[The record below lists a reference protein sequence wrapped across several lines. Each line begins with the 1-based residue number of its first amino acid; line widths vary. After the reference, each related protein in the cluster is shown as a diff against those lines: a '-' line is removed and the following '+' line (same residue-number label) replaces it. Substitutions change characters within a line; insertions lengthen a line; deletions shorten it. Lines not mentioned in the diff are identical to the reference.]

1 MGAKILQAVTIAQS
15 LKLMKGQLAYLKS
28 QGYSVKAL
36 CSEGKYIEEYEAAEG
51 VKVLTVNM
59 EREISLHQDF
69 KSLLACIKIIHQ
81 ERPDIVSAGTPKA
94 GLVVTLA
101 AMICGVPV
109 RIYNVLGLRLET
121 TKGLKWQILLM
132 AEKIAAMSATHVLA
146 VSPSLKSQLVTLGIA
161 KENKISIFGQ
171 GSYNGFSLESFRM
184 NEEMECEVSQLKE
197 IYGLK
202 ENNTIVGYA
211 GRITKDKGI
220 EEMVDAFL
228 TLHKKDSDL
237 RLLIIGEFETGDP
250 VKESTRKEIIE
261 NDHII
266 FAGYQKNPAAY
277 YFMMDVF
284 LFLTK
289 REGFGNVSLE
299 AALAGVP
306 VIAADVTGAKDTVL
320 DGKTGYLVDPD
331 DPAEVAAKLERL
343 LSDPELRKR
352 FGENGKAWGEANF
365 SNEDIWQEMD
375 HFYQRQLA
383 AISVPLER
391 A

>member
-15 LKLMKGQLAYLKS
+15 LKLMEGQLAYLES

-36 CSEGKYIEEYEAAEG
+36 SSEGDYIEEYEAAEG

-59 EREISLHQDF
+59 ERDISLQKDF

-94 GLVVTLA
+94 GLIVTLA
-101 AMICGVPV
+101 ALICGVPV

-121 TKGLKWQILLM
+121 TKGLKWRILLM
-132 AEKIAAMSATHVLA
+132 AEKIAALAATHVLA
-146 VSPSLKSQLVTLGIA
+146 VSPSLKAQLISLGIA
-161 KENKISIFGQ
+161 KEEKISIFGQ
-171 GSYNGFSLESFRM
+171 GSYNGFNLESFRM
-184 NEEMECEVSQLKE
+184 TEKMEHEISTLKE
-197 IYGLK
+197 QYGLK
-202 ENNTIVGYA
+202 ENNTVIGFA

-220 EEMVDAFL
+220 EEMVDAFVR
-228 TLHKKDSDL
+228 LHERDPDL

-250 VKESTRKEIIE
+250 VKASTRKEILE

-266 FAGYQKNPAAY
+266 FAGYQKHPAAH
-277 YFMMDVF
+277 YFLMDVF

-306 VIAADVTGAKDTVL
+306 VIAADVTGARDTVI

-331 DPAEVAAKLERL
+331 NPADVAAKLGRL
-343 LSDPELRKR
+343 LADPELRKR
-352 FGENGKAWGEANF
+352 YGENGKTWGEANF

-375 HFYQRQLA
+375 LFYQRQLA
-383 AISVPLER
+383 ALSVPMER

>member
-15 LKLMKGQLAYLKS
+15 LKLMEGQLAYLKS

-36 CSEGKYIEEYEAAEG
+36 CSEGEFIEEYEAAEG

-59 EREISLHQDF
+59 EREISLQQDF

-121 TKGLKWQILLM
+121 TKGLKWRILLM

-161 KENKISIFGQ
+161 KEGKISIFGQ

-184 NEEMECEVSQLKE
+184 NEEMECEVSRLKE

-202 ENNTIVGYA
+202 ENNTVIGYA

-228 TLHKKDSDL
+228 TLHEKDPNL
-237 RLLIIGEFETGDP
+237 RLFIIGEFETGDP

-266 FAGYQKNPAAY
+266 FAGHQKNPAAY
-277 YFMMDVF
+277 YFLMDVF

-320 DGKTGYLVDPD
+320 DGKTGYLVNPNDPD
-331 DPAEVAAKLERL
+331 EVAAKLERL

-352 FGENGKAWGEANF
+352 LGENGKAWGEANF
-365 SNEDIWQEMD
+365 SNKDIWQEMD
-375 HFYQRQLA
+375 LFYQRQLSA
-383 AISVPLER
+383 VSAPLER